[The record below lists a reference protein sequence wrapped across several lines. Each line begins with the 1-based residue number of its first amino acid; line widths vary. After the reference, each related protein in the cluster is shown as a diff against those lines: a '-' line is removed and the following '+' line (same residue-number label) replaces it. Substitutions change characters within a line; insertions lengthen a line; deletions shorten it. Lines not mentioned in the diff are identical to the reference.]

1 MRSFP
6 YMFKTLDRLKR
17 PDPVIFVIVAL
28 LCASTLVVYLQHRA
42 LAALDRQTTVILQK
56 MAEQTATA
64 VNLQIRRTF
73 DGPVFDVLPAVNHPL
88 LAAGRLDLLAPHYA
102 KGIDA
107 YPHVERFFVWS
118 ELTEAVAP
126 GEVLFYGG
134 RGRVPV
140 TKAEG
145 ERDPLHLFYRDSLMG
160 RRVLETARHYA
171 GSQRIYAAVSERI
184 GQTPYDIFVRLL
196 YTDAARTRFF
206 AVLGFLV
213 NLDTVRTRL
222 FPALYERQFAALLD
236 PRDGSPPFQIQVVD
250 DTGLIVFGGRTA
262 LPAVAARSRF
272 ALQFY
277 PEEDIGPRMAIGIP
291 SRQWTLVISP
301 RAQNA
306 PTTIAST
313 RTQGYWLSGLSV
325 LLMLVAL
332 AFAVQSR
339 KRAVQLARMQADFVA
354 HVSHQLK
361 TPVSLLSAV
370 GETMALDRVR
380 SPEKLAHCVEIVRGE
395 TMRLS
400 ALVERI
406 LEFARVGDGR
416 RRYELET
423 VDLAV
428 LVHETVDAFGR
439 AVAPN
444 GYRIDVVDL
453 GSAPIV
459 VADPAALEQALVNL
473 LDNAVKYAGASRDV
487 IVRLGTMGSDATI
500 EVIDRGIGIDPG
512 ERARI
517 FERFYRGV
525 GAATNRLGFGLGL
538 AIAQEL
544 VAAHRGRIEVD
555 STPGSGSTF
564 RIRLPLLHASSDP
577 ARRDA
582 PWWSWRRPRAARM
595 SAGPKEIG

>member
-1 MRSFP
+1 MSKR
-6 YMFKTLDRLKR
+6 LDRLKR

-42 LAALDRQTTVILQK
+42 LVALDRQTRLILQK
-56 MAEQTATA
+56 VAEQTVTA
-64 VNLQIRRTF
+64 VSVEIRRLF

-102 KGIDA
+102 KGLDA
-107 YPHVERFFVWS
+107 YPQVERFFVWS

-134 RGRVPV
+134 RDRAPVSGR
-140 TKAEG
+140 EG
-145 ERDPLHLFYRDSLMG
+145 VRDPLHLFYRDSVMG
-160 RRVLETARHYA
+160 RRVFETARRHA

-184 GQTPYDIFVRLL
+184 GQTPYDVFVRLL

-213 NLDTVRTRL
+213 NLDTVRSRL
-222 FPALYERQFAALLD
+222 FPTIYERKFAALLD
-236 PRDGSPPFQIQVVD
+236 PRDGSPPFEMHVVD
-250 DTGLIVFGGRTA
+250 ETGRVVFGRRTPPLA
-262 LPAVAARSRF
+262 IAAQSPF

-277 PEEDIGPRMAIGIP
+277 PADDIGSRMAAGIP
-291 SRQWTLVISP
+291 PRRWTVVISP
-301 RAQNA
+301 RTRNT

-325 LLMLVAL
+325 LLMFVAL

-339 KRAVQLARMQADFVA
+339 KRAAQLARIQADFVA

-361 TPVSLLSAV
+361 TPISLLSAV
-370 GETMALDRVR
+370 SETMALDRVR
-380 SPEKLAHCVEIVRGE
+380 SPDKLAQCIEIVRGE
-395 TMRLS
+395 TARLS

-406 LEFARVGDGR
+406 LEFSRVGDAR
-416 RRYELET
+416 RRYEFET
-423 VDLAV
+423 VNLAV
-428 LVHETVDAFGR
+428 LVWETADAFAR

-444 GYRIDVVDL
+444 GYRIEVVET
-453 GSAPIV
+453 GTAPGV

-473 LDNAVKYAGASRDV
+473 LDNAVKYSGESRHV
-487 IVRLGTMGSDATI
+487 TVLISTTWSDALI
-500 EVIDRGIGIDPG
+500 EVIDRGIGIDAA

-517 FERFYRGV
+517 FERFYRGAGSAV
-525 GAATNRLGFGLGL
+525 NRRGFGLGL

-564 RIRLPLLHASSDP
+564 RIRIPLLHP
-577 ARRDA
+577 AADRKRRRILR
-582 PWWSWRRPRAARM
+582 WSWVRPHAARL
-595 SAGPKEIG
+595 AQPRPKEMV

>member
-1 MRSFP
+1 
-6 YMFKTLDRLKR
+6 MFTTLDRLKR
-17 PDPVIFVIVAL
+17 PDPVIFAIVAL

-42 LAALDRQTTVILQK
+42 LVALDRQTAVILQK
-56 MAEQTATA
+56 VAEQTATA
-64 VNLQIRRTF
+64 VNLEIRRTF

-102 KGIDA
+102 KGLNA

-134 RGRVPV
+134 RGSTPV
-140 TKAEG
+140 SRAEG
-145 ERDPLHLFYRDSLMG
+145 ERDPLHLFYRDSPMG
-160 RRVLETARHYA
+160 RRVLETARRYA
-171 GSQRIYAAVSERI
+171 KSQRIYAAVSERI
-184 GQTPYDIFVRLL
+184 GQTPYDFFVRLL

-236 PRDGSPPFQIQVVD
+236 PRDGSPPFQMQVVD
-250 DTGLIVFGGRTA
+250 DTGRIVFGGRMA

-277 PEEDIGPRMAIGIP
+277 PEEDIGPRMASGIP

-301 RAQNA
+301 RAQSA
-306 PTTIAST
+306 SSTIAST
-313 RTQGYWLSGLSV
+313 RTQSYWLSGLSV
-325 LLMLVAL
+325 LLMIVAL

-339 KRAVQLARMQADFVA
+339 KRAEQLARVQADFVA

-370 GETMALDRVR
+370 GETLALDRVR
-380 SPEKLAHCVEIVRGE
+380 SPEKLAQYVDIVRGE
-395 TMRLS
+395 TSRLS

-406 LEFARVGDGR
+406 LEFSRAGDSR
-416 RRYELET
+416 RGYELEP
-423 VDLAV
+423 VNLAI
-428 LVHETVDAFGR
+428 LARETVEAFGR
-439 AVAPN
+439 ALSSN
-444 GYRIDVVDL
+444 GYRIQVVDT
-453 GSAPIV
+453 GAAPVV
-459 VADPAALEQALVNL
+459 VADPAAIEQALVNL
-473 LDNAVKYAGASRDV
+473 LDNAIKYGGESREV
-487 IVRLGTMGSDATI
+487 TVQVGITRSDATI
-500 EVIDRGIGIDPG
+500 DVIDRGIGIDPG

-517 FERFYRGV
+517 FERFYRGA
-525 GAATNRLGFGLGL
+525 GAAMNRRGFGLGL

-544 VAAHRGRIEVD
+544 VAAHRGRIEVE

-564 RIRLPLLHASSDP
+564 RIRIPLGHAAAEHEPRRILPGFWARLRGPRMAGE
-577 ARRDA
+577 ARRRGTA
-582 PWWSWRRPRAARM
+582 
-595 SAGPKEIG
+595 